1 MELVSYEESLKL
13 LKDKRDIVNINI
25 EFINQLKKF
34 L

>member
-13 LKDKRDIVNINI
+13 LKDKRDIVNINN